1 MLVLIVKTETPR
13 SRTRPLHLHSNF
25 RDQVVVNIVEK
36 DNNHFLNQSQ
46 NSKCVVIIT
55 LYKLRFFVNIK
66 L

>member
-13 SRTRPLHLHSNF
+13 SRTLPLQLHSNF

-36 DNNHFLNQSQ
+36 DNYFVL
-46 NSKCVVIIT
+46 IE
-55 LYKLRFFVNIK
+55 FFVNIK